1 MSGVEIMEDS
11 LDLKMEIFSH
21 QGIALIRCFGR
32 LTFGKEV
39 QLLKKCVESVLSQF
53 SICVLNLEEIQ
64 QIDARGLGT
73 IMGCFERARSLG
85 CLLLIG
91 GLSEPVEDLFRITRL
106 TNVLEIFSSEHA
118 AMEACT
124 QAA

>member
-1 MSGVEIMEDS
+1 MEDA
-11 LDLKMEIFSH
+11 LDLKLEILVD
-21 QGIALIRCFGR
+21 QGVALVRCRGR
-32 LTFGKEV
+32 LKFGKEA

-53 SICVLNLEEIQ
+53 SICVLSLQGIH

-73 IMGCFERARSLG
+73 VVGCFERARSLG

-91 GLSEPVEDLFRITRL
+91 GASEKVREVFGMMRL
-106 TNVLEIFSSEHA
+106 NKVLEIYESEFEAIA
-118 AMEACT
+118 ACG

>member
-1 MSGVEIMEDS
+1 MEES
-11 LDLKMEIFSH
+11 LDLRMEISSH
-21 QGIALIRCFGR
+21 SGIALIRCAGR

-39 QLLKKCVESVLSQF
+39 QLLKKCVEGVLSQF
-53 SICVLNLEEIQ
+53 SVCVLNLKQIH

-73 IMGCFERARSLG
+73 VMGCFERARSLG

-91 GLSEPVEDLFRITRL
+91 GASEQVEDLLRITKL
-106 TNVLEIFSSEHA
+106 TDILEFYSSEHEA
-118 AMEACT
+118 LEACT

>member
-1 MSGVEIMEDS
+1 MEES
-11 LDLKMEIFSH
+11 LDLKMEISSH

-32 LTFGKEV
+32 LTFGREV
-39 QLLKKCVESVLSQF
+39 QLLRKCVESVLSQF
-53 SICVLNLEEIQ
+53 SICVLNLKEIQ

-73 IMGCFERARSLG
+73 VMGCFERARSLG

-91 GLSEPVEDLFRITRL
+91 GASEQVRDLFRITKL
-106 TNVLEIFSSEHA
+106 TDILEVYSSENE
-118 AMEACT
+118 AMEACS